1 MVASTRTGQRTQKP
15 TAIAS
20 PVVKFIDVY
29 GASWAPAITRVDAE
43 IGPMIVAGW
52 NRVAA

>member
-29 GASWAPAITRVDAE
+29 GA
-43 IGPMIVAGW
+43 
-52 NRVAA
+52 